1 MTYERRK
8 KMKRKINSQNMIFLA
23 IVTLFWFAQYVYI
36 PYQTTY
42 LTAAGTAGSVVGSVV
57 GAGVISFCL
66 ALLLKEEKRNVSGSS
81 LTVPELFQV
90 CRGRRIIVFSLIA
103 LIQQGIQLTTT
114 MSFTNQILKD
124 CGASDGLV
132 GISSIIYMVSAVC
145 FSALASSKF
154 CERRGPRFWIPTVL
168 AVLAVY
174 AIGMTTFPMFTGSI
188 VSAGGMEAG
197 YLVLAG
203 IAILGIIIAKVYYI
217 RETCRGI

>member
-1 MTYERRK
+1 
-8 KMKRKINSQNMIFLA
+8 MKQKINSQNMIFLA

-81 LTVPELFQV
+81 LTVPELLQV

-188 VSAGGMEAG
+188 VSAGGMESG

-217 RETCRGI
+217 QETCRGI